1 VLEAPKA
8 VLGVVV
14 VVISQ
19 SGANTHNKI
28 IFVAL
33 LVLFSLF
40 SSVAESAVLPEDRAD
55 VLYHRFDGGG
65 VVIDGP
71 SILIRK
77 SIKDTVSIS
86 LNYYVDNVS
95 SASIDVVTT
104 ASAYTE
110 ERQEQ
115 SMSIEYLRDKT
126 VLSVNYGQ
134 SSENDY
140 EAKSAG
146 FNFTQDFF
154 GDLTTLSG
162 GYSQGWDVVGKR
174 GDESFAEE
182 ATRKQYRVGLSQ
194 VITKNSIFGLSW
206 ETITDAGFLNNPYRS
221 VRYIDTSVGTGF
233 SFQSELYPETRTS
246 DALSVRVMYYLPYRA
261 AIKAEYRVFSDT
273 WGIEAKNY
281 ELGYT
286 HPYGENWIFDVKF
299 RHYEQTKANFY
310 SDLFSRIDAQ
320 NFLARD
326 KEMSTF
332 SNDSAGLA
340 VSYEYELLNSTYFDR
355 FSINLAVDYIDFQFE
370 NFRDITV
377 TGVAAG
383 DEPLYG
389 YDALVTRLYFS
400 VWY

>member
-1 VLEAPKA
+1 
-8 VLGVVV
+8 V
-14 VVISQ
+14 VVIKQTGS
-19 SGANTHNKI
+19 SLINKGI
-28 IFVAL
+28 YSFF
-33 LVLFSLF
+33 LFTSILMF
-40 SSVAESAVLPEDRAD
+40 NISKSAVLPEDRSD

-86 LNYYVDNVS
+86 MNYYVDNVS

-115 SMSIEYLRDKT
+115 SMSVEYLRDKT
-126 VLSVNYGQ
+126 VLSINYGQ

-174 GDESFAEE
+174 GDESFAED

-194 VITKNSIFGLSW
+194 VVTKNSLVGLSW
-206 ETITDAGFLNNPYRS
+206 ETITDTGFLNNPYRS

-246 DALSVRVMYYLPYRA
+246 DAFSIRGMYYLPYRA
-261 AIKAEYRVFSDT
+261 AVKAEYRVFSDT

-286 HPYGENWIFDVKF
+286 HPYGESWIFDIKF

-310 SDLFSRIDAQ
+310 SDLFSRIDSQ

-332 SNDSAGLA
+332 SNDSVGLA

-370 NFRDITV
+370 DFRDITV
-377 TGVAAG
+377 TGLAAG
-383 DEPLYG
+383 EEPLYA

-400 VWY
+400 IWY

>member
-1 VLEAPKA
+1 MNSYTK
-8 VLGVVV
+8 
-14 VVISQ
+14 
-19 SGANTHNKI
+19 
-28 IFVAL
+28 AL
-33 LVLFSLF
+33 LVFLFLLSNLF
-40 SSVAESAVLPEDRAD
+40 YEISNAAVLPEDRSD

-86 LNYYVDNVS
+86 ANYYVDNVS

-115 SMSIEYLRDKT
+115 SMSVEYLRDKT
-126 VLSVNYGQ
+126 VLSINYGQ
-134 SSENDY
+134 SDESDY
-140 EAKSAG
+140 KARSAG

-174 GDESFAEE
+174 GDESFAED

-194 VITKNSIFGLSW
+194 VITKNSLVGFSW
-206 ETITDAGFLNNPYRS
+206 ETVSDAGFLNNPYRS
-221 VRYIDTSVGTGF
+221 VRYLDTSVGTGF
-233 SFQSELYPETRTS
+233 SFQSEVYPKTRTS
-246 DALSVRVMYYLPYRA
+246 DAVSMRGMYYLPYRA
-261 AIKAEYRVFSDT
+261 ALKGEYRVFSDT

-281 ELGYT
+281 EISYT
-286 HPYGENWIFDVKF
+286 HPYGEHWIFDVSF
-299 RHYEQTKANFY
+299 RHYEQTKADFY
-310 SDLFSRIDAQ
+310 SDLFDRIDAQ

-332 SNDSAGLA
+332 SNDSVGLG
-340 VSYEYELLNSTYFDR
+340 VSFEYELANSTYFDR
-355 FSINLAVDYIDFQFE
+355 FSINLVVDYIDFQFE
-370 NFRDITV
+370 DFKDISV
-377 TGVAAG
+377 TGLAVG
-383 DEPLYG
+383 EEPLYA
-389 YDALVTRLYFS
+389 YDALVTRLFFS